1 MYYNCYYVAGHKTH
15 LFPQLSYKNCSFV
28 LDLEPHK
35 SELIED

>member
-1 MYYNCYYVAGHKTH
+1 MCSTTAATGHKTH